1 MRRKYSTLLFLL
13 LIAALLPT
21 RLRPNEARAAS
32 VSDNDAV
39 RYLNQSSF
47 GATSQSIARVKQIGI
62 VAHLGEQF
70 TAPMAEYPVMEF
82 WPSTQPVTCTN
93 TAPSTCQRDNYSY
106 YLLQKHFFTNAL
118 YGQDQLRQ
126 RVAFALSQIL
136 VTSSSDIPLP
146 SWMRTYQQL
155 LYASAFGNFRQLLYD
170 VTLNPAMG
178 RFLDM
183 VNNRCQNRVPT
194 NIAVCLG
201 GSSFLPNE
209 NYAREIQQLFSVGTF
224 LLNPDGTDQTDGQGN
239 PVFTYTQQDITEFSR
254 VFTGWILAPSLPPPP
269 TSGVTELVPNYR
281 DPMIPRLDSLS
292 REVGHDR
299 GAKTLL
305 RGQQIPAGTSALLE
319 MSMAMDNL
327 AFHPN
332 TAPYISKQLIQH
344 LVTSNPTPNY
354 VARIANVFSANAN
367 AANQLELVVKA
378 LLLDSEAR
386 RVMKNRRTPHYGKL
400 SEPILFM
407 TNFLRAF
414 NAASDGILTNLTVGG
429 SPIGASAMSQDVFR
443 APSVFSFY
451 PPDYEVPGEAGILG
465 PTFGIF
471 NTRTALN
478 RVNFVNRLV
487 FSNIAPALPDRP
499 TGTSLDLAPWTAL
512 ASNPT
517 NLVSEL
523 NCLLLACSM
532 SSAMQTQIVNAL
544 NAVPATNLLLRAQ
557 TAIYLIATS
566 GQYNVQR

>member
-1 MRRKYSTLLFLL
+1 
-13 LIAALLPT
+13 
-21 RLRPNEARAAS
+21 
-32 VSDNDAV
+32 
-39 RYLNQSSF
+39 
-47 GATSQSIARVKQIGI
+47 
-62 VAHLGEQF
+62 
-70 TAPMAEYPVMEF
+70 
-82 WPSTQPVTCTN
+82 
-93 TAPSTCQRDNYSY
+93 
-106 YLLQKHFFTNAL
+106 
-118 YGQDQLRQ
+118 
-126 RVAFALSQIL
+126 
-136 VTSSSDIPLP
+136 
-146 SWMRTYQQL
+146 
-155 LYASAFGNFRQLLYD
+155 
-170 VTLNPAMG
+170 MG

-194 NIAVCLG
+194 NINVCLG

-224 LLNPDGTDQTDGQGN
+224 LLDPDGTDQTDGQGN
-239 PVFTYTQQDITEFSR
+239 PVFTYTQQDIIEFSR
-254 VFTGWILAPSLPPPP
+254 VFTGWILAPGLPPPGA
-269 TSGVTELVPNYR
+269 SGVIELVPNYR
-281 DPMIPRLDSLS
+281 DPMIPRLDSQG

-305 RGQQIPAGTSALLE
+305 RGQQIPAGTSALTE

-344 LVTSNPTPNY
+344 LVTSNPSPSY
-354 VARIANVFSANAN
+354 VARVANVFNANAN
-367 AANQLELVVKA
+367 DANQLELVVKA
-378 LLLDSEAR
+378 ILLDSEAR
-386 RVMKNRRTPHYGKL
+386 HLTKKRRTPHYGKL

-414 NAASDGILTNLTVGG
+414 NATSDGMLTNLTLGG

-478 RVNFVNRLV
+478 RANFVNRLV
-487 FSNIAPALPDRP
+487 FSNVPAALPDRP
-499 TGTSLDLAPWTAL
+499 TGTGIDLTPWTPL
-512 ASNPT
+512 ASNPAS
-517 NLVSEL
+517 LFSVL
-523 NCLLLACSM
+523 NFLLLACSM
-532 SSAMQTQIVNAL
+532 SSAMQTQIVSAVT
-544 NAVPATNLLLRAQ
+544 AVPATNLLLRAQ